1 MDSRGKNRGPFT
13 ELGRQYLAPGQVER
27 RFSKSLTEKLL
38 IRCSLAAGLLLSIV
52 SLLNICP
59 SEACSETHEYTLL
72 GLSVPVVGVI
82 FFVLTAIMY
91 ELSRT
96 VQLFCVLFRLSVFG
110 AAGAEVAFIL
120 IQKFRIQK
128 WCPLCLGIAATVYL
142 AAVIISFERTRNLI
156 SMAKDRRIAFMSL
169 TRKLIVVV
177 IVFLAGFF
185 LAYSGMQKGEAEE
198 KVPNIFL
205 GKQDSS
211 AEVFIMTDWFCP
223 ACRKAEQEIE
233 KVLPDLGG
241 KAKIIFADVAIHPET
256 LNYSPYNLSFL
267 TYNKN
272 KYMELRKALI
282 DLAKKT
288 REPSVEE
295 VRQAIAPLNVTYR
308 PLSFLDAT
316 RGIKYFD
323 SLAKEFKVNA
333 TPTVV
338 IRNAKT
344 NKITK
349 LVGFRNVTEANVQKA
364 VEEILH

>member
-1 MDSRGKNRGPFT
+1 V
-13 ELGRQYLAPGQVER
+13 AR
-27 RFSKSLTEKLL
+27 RFLKALTENIL
-38 IRCSLAAGLLLSIV
+38 IRCSLAGGLLLSIV
-52 SLLNICP
+52 SVLNICP
-59 SEACSETHEYTLL
+59 SEACSETHVYTLL

-91 ELSRT
+91 ELGRT
-96 VQLFCVLFRLSVFG
+96 GELFFVLFRLSVFG

-128 WCPLCLGIAATVYL
+128 WCPICLGIAATVYL
-142 AAVIISFERTRNLI
+142 AAVIISFGRIRNLI
-156 SMAKDRRIAFMSL
+156 SMAKDRRIAFMSMA
-169 TRKLIVVV
+169 RKLIVVV
-177 IVFLAGFF
+177 MVFLAGFF
-185 LAYSGMQKGEAEE
+185 LAYSGMRKGEAEE
-198 KVPNIFL
+198 KVPDIFL

-241 KAKIIFADVAIHPET
+241 KAKIIFVDVAIHPET

-267 TYNKN
+267 TYNKK

-282 DLAKKT
+282 ELAKKT
-288 REPSVEE
+288 KNPGIEE
-295 VRQAIAPLNVTYR
+295 VQQAIAPLNVTYK

-316 RGIKYFD
+316 KGIRYFD
-323 SLAKEFKVNA
+323 SLAREFKVNA

-344 NKITK
+344 NKMTK
-349 LVGFRNVTEANVQKA
+349 LVGFRDVTEANIQKA